1 MPDAR
6 GTGECGLFQGSLNA
20 SVRREYKKGELMW
33 SASVENDSLLDSD
46 THNAEWRVHVRAL
59 VSSAPEVVVPPRNAI
74 RGVASLA

>member
-1 MPDAR
+1 
-6 GTGECGLFQGSLNA
+6 
-20 SVRREYKKGELMW
+20 MW

-46 THNAEWRVHVRAL
+46 PHNAEWRVHVRAL